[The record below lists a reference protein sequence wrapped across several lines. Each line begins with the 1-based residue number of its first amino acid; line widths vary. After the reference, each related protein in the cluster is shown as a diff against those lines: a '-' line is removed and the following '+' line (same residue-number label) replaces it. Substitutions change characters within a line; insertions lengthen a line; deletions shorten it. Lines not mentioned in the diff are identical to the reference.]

1 MRTQVFDYIS
11 GLDLGGFFLSNE
23 LPWSESGVPLY
34 TKNLKRIYVDVTN
47 YSVEPL
53 ISTLSGTNI
62 QNQVISVR
70 VYLASD
76 AKTLPPNYDDLIT
89 DLLKVN
95 DIADINGANRR
106 EVTIETEITA
116 DVMTTELEYRFYKL
130 LT

>member
-11 GLDLGGFFLSNE
+11 GLDLGGFYLSNE
-23 LPWSESGVPLY
+23 LPWSESGTPLY

-47 YSVEPL
+47 YGVEPL
-53 ISTLSGTNI
+53 INTLSGINI

-76 AKTLPPNYDDLIT
+76 AKTVPPNYDDLIT

-95 DIADINGANRR
+95 LIAGIDGANRR
-106 EVTIETEITA
+106 EVDIETSIDN
-116 DVMTTELEYRFYKL
+116 DVLTTELEYRFYKL

>member
-1 MRTQVFDYIS
+1 MRTQVFDYVS
-11 GLDLGGFFLSNE
+11 GLDLGGFYLSNE
-23 LPWSESGVPLY
+23 LPWSESGTPLY

-47 YSVEPL
+47 YGVEPL
-53 ISTLSGTNI
+53 INTLSGINI

-76 AKTLPPNYDDLIT
+76 AKTVPPNYDDLIT

-95 DIADINGANRR
+95 LIAGIDGANRR
-106 EVTIETEITA
+106 EVDIETSIDN
-116 DVMTTELEYRFYKL
+116 DVLTTELEYRFYKL